1 MPPSDP
7 AAVPPRTSCCQHFSD
22 CAQHNAPA
30 EPVGPCDCGKGG
42 TPCGGEPVPPPEWAL
57 DAAHEYFSD
66 QWTHLGIP
74 NGIAVNV
81 SPLARLLASVREGA
95 LREAAGAVIAHP
107 AFVAKYPNDFAN
119 AILSLLH
126 TPPSGG
132 A

>member
-7 AAVPPRTSCCQHFSD
+7 AA
-22 CAQHNAPA
+22 
-30 EPVGPCDCGKGG
+30 
-42 TPCGGEPVPPPEWAL
+42 VPPPEWAL

-81 SPLARLLASVREGA
+81 SPLARLLASVRE
-95 LREAAGAVIAHP
+95 AAIRQAADTVCAMP
-107 AFVAKYPNDFAN
+107 VPVAFVQHGIMGVARMAAAD

-132 A
+132 AG

>member
-7 AAVPPRTSCCQHFSD
+7 AA
-22 CAQHNAPA
+22 
-30 EPVGPCDCGKGG
+30 
-42 TPCGGEPVPPPEWAL
+42 VPPPEWAL

-95 LREAAGAVIAHP
+95 IVECHKAVVGLPWECDDYGVSVIPCDEAM
-107 AFVAKYPNDFAN
+107 D

-132 A
+132 GA